1 MQPQR
6 GERRRNIIRGCEA
19 PAATQIRRPR
29 LLTSADTRDTG
40 EKHCPRGSHPSPSH
54 FFFFFC
60 RRDLSGEPGSA
71 PPRAAFPLT
80 DGGRS
85 PAHYGERSGV
95 AGSSVLRP
103 TPDRSERRH
112 RAGRLK
118 ARGAARGE
126 GLRQGA
132 AGSGTRPRTRR
143 PRARPCRRKV
153 SATQAAGRSAERPRG
168 PCRAVGD
175 SGGR

>member
-40 EKHCPRGSHPSPSH
+40 EKHCPRGSHPSPSL
-54 FFFFFC
+54 FFF
-60 RRDLSGEPGSA
+60 LSEGFI
-71 PPRAAFPLT
+71 R
-80 DGGRS
+80 
-85 PAHYGERSGV
+85 
-95 AGSSVLRP
+95 
-103 TPDRSERRH
+103 
-112 RAGRLK
+112 RAGKRSSPGRLSFNGRRPK
-118 ARGAARGE
+118 PRPLRRAKRSRRELGAAPHAGPLGAPAPRGGLKTRGAARGE
-126 GLRQGA
+126 GLRQEA